1 MTDEPFLPEDDQ
13 DFLRKKGISHRFH
26 TEGQGDAR
34 RRAIEFMDLTIPPNL
49 FKRDANGLMV
59 PAGTASILVLIPKG
73 YSKTKLDSW
82 YVRPALKLSN
92 GSPITATGDN
102 QDLFQQSWQ
111 FWSRHLDDKEW
122 RPGIDGLETYLQYI
136 RAGLRDT

>member
-13 DFLRKKGISHRFH
+13 DFLRKKGIPHRFH
-26 TEGQGDAR
+26 SDGQGDAL
-34 RRAIEFMDLTIPPNL
+34 RRAIEFVDFAIPSNL
-49 FKRDANGLMV
+49 FKRDANGVMV

-92 GSPITATGDN
+92 GSLIIATGDN
-102 QDLFQQSWQ
+102 QGLFQQSWQ

-122 RPGIDGLETYLQYI
+122 RPGIDSLETYLQYI
-136 RAGLRDT
+136 RAGLRDA